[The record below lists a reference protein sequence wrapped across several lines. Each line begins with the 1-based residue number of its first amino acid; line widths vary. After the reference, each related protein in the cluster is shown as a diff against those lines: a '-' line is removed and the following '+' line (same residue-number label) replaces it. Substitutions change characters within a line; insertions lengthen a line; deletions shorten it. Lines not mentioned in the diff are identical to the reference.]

1 MHIRSR
7 LTLLVLTAYLT
18 VSCGFGAAANQS
30 ALPDLT
36 NSVSEETKNTDT
48 TLILYSGRSE
58 ALIKPV
64 VDAFMLEHP
73 TITVLL
79 KAGKDNELA
88 AAILEEQA
96 NPQADVYITT
106 NMLTTIALA
115 KQSALTPHAVTG
127 IEGIPERYK
136 SKDMMWTPLTLRARV
151 IMYNPNL
158 ITAAEAPKSFA
169 DLADPKWKGKIAAA
183 NSTNGSMQAHIATI
197 IAHSGPDEATRFL
210 EGLVA
215 NQTTFFGGHTD
226 VRKAVGA
233 GEFAIGIVNHY
244 YYELQ
249 RHEPTDNAVSVVYP
263 GAGTDETGLVVN
275 ATAAAMIKNCPHPQA
290 AALFLDFL
298 FLPKTQR
305 QFAELNYE
313 YPIVPNV
320 ALAPDVRPIADSN
333 IISTPLEEIASHVS
347 EAAQLMGFAGIP

>member
-1 MHIRSR
+1 MRNR
-7 LTLLVLTAYLT
+7 LALLCLTSVLA
-18 VSCGFGAAANQS
+18 VSCGIGIQS
-30 ALPDLT
+30 SVPDSST
-36 NSVSEETKNTDT
+36 QEGTDADRPET
-48 TLILYSGRSE
+48 TLIVYSGRSE

-64 VDAFMLEHP
+64 IDAFMVENP
-73 TITVLL
+73 TIKVLL

-115 KQSALTPHAVTG
+115 KKSVLSPHEVPG
-127 IEGIPERYK
+127 INAIPDRYK
-136 SKDMMWTPLTLRARV
+136 SKDLMWTPLTLRARV
-151 IMYNPNL
+151 IIYNTNL
-158 ITAAEAPKSFA
+158 VSAAEAPKSFA
-169 DLADPKWKGKIAAA
+169 DLSDPKWKGKIAAA
-183 NSTNGSMQAHIATI
+183 NSTNGSMQAHIATLI
-197 IAHSGPDEATRFL
+197 SQAGSSEATRFL
-210 EGLVA
+210 DGLVA

-249 RHEPTDNAVSVVYP
+249 RREPSDNAVAVVYP
-263 GAGTDETGLVVN
+263 GVGADESGLIVN
-275 ATAAAMIKNCPHPQA
+275 ATAAALIKNSPHPQA
-290 AALFLDFL
+290 AKIFLDFL
-298 FLPKTQR
+298 LQTKTQR

-313 YPIVPNV
+313 YPIIPNV
-320 ALAPDVRPIADSN
+320 PLAPDVRPIADAN

-347 EAAQLMGFAGIP
+347 EAAQLMGAAGIP